1 VDAGLLGRL
10 LLYAAVATSLWGM
23 VASEW
28 GRRRQDPRL
37 VLTGR
42 RALYTTCAL
51 FVIAAAVLIAAIM
64 RHDFSIAYV
73 AEVSSRTL
81 RFPYT
86 VSALWAGMAGS
97 LLFWS
102 LLTAIYAS
110 TAVAVQAPRRPEL
123 VPTATAVLS
132 FVLGFL
138 AVVLAF
144 GANPFTA
151 ASPVP
156 ADGQGLNPLLQ
167 SPFMNIHPIM
177 LYAGLTGFAVP
188 FAFAVSAL
196 VSGRLDSS
204 WFTSTRR
211 WTMLAWSFL
220 TVGIILGAAW
230 AYLELGWG
238 GYWAWDPVEN
248 ASLLPWLTG
257 TAFLHSVMIQE
268 RRGMLR
274 TWNVA
279 LVLSTYSLAVLGTF
293 LTRSGLLA
301 SVHTFSQSPVGKYFL
316 PFLAVLVVASFVLLA
331 VRLDR
336 LRSTRHLDSALS
348 RESMF
353 LFNNLLFAAIAF
365 TVLWG
370 TLYPVFVEAFRGQ
383 QIAVGPPFFDAVVIP
398 LGLAL
403 LALMGIGPL
412 VAWRRA
418 SAASIRRQFAL
429 PFAVGAAVILA
440 LYARGVRSAGA
451 AFAVGLG
458 AFVTVTIAGEFVKG
472 ARAHARTELLPLPRA
487 LVRTLTRNRRRYGG
501 YIVHF
506 GVVLIFLGLA
516 GASFVTTWSGSLAPG
531 QSFAIG
537 AYRVHY
543 VRTETGSKPGELL
556 ADAVMDVDRGGH
568 QIAVMRPAMNFYE
581 AQQQS
586 QPDVAL
592 RTTPAEDLYMALND
606 LNPTTGDV
614 ILRAWV
620 NPLVMWIWI
629 GGAVMVLGMVIILT
643 GQPPTNPAQPLRPAE
658 PAAAE
663 ARRRTVAI
671 PA

>member
-1 VDAGLLGRL
+1 MEAGLAGRL
-10 LLYAAVATSLWGM
+10 LLYAAVAASAWGI
-23 VASEW
+23 VASLV
-28 GRRRQDPRL
+28 GRHRRDPRL
-37 VLTGR
+37 LTSGR
-42 RALYTTCAL
+42 RALYLTSGL
-51 FVIAAAVLIAAIM
+51 FVVAAGMVVVAIA
-64 RHDFSIAYV
+64 HHNFSLAYV
-73 AEVSSRTL
+73 ADISSHTL

-86 VSALWAGMAGS
+86 ISALWAGMAGS
-97 LLFWS
+97 LLFWT
-102 LLTAIYAS
+102 LLTSVYAS
-110 TAVAVQAPRRPEL
+110 SAVAVQAPRRPEL
-123 VPTATAVLS
+123 VPVATAVLCGTLC
-132 FVLGFL
+132 FFG
-138 AVVLAF
+138 VVLAF
-144 GANPFTA
+144 GANPFAA

-167 SPFMNIHPIM
+167 SPFMNIHPVM

-196 VSGRLDSS
+196 VSGQLDSA

-230 AYLELGWG
+230 AYMELGWG

-268 RRGMLR
+268 RRGMLK

-279 LVLSTYSLAVLGTF
+279 LVLATYTLAVLGTF
-293 LTRSGLLA
+293 LTRSGLVA
-301 SVHTFSQSPVGKYFL
+301 SVHTFSQSPVGKFFL
-316 PFLAVLVVASFVLLA
+316 PFLALVALGSFALLGW
-331 VRLDR
+331 RMDK
-336 LRSTRHLDSALS
+336 LRSDRHLDAAVS

-353 LFNNLLFAAIAF
+353 LFNNLLFTAIAF

-370 TLYPVFVEAFRGQ
+370 TLYPVLVGAVSGQ
-383 QIAVGPPFFDAVVIP
+383 QISVGPPFFDAVVIP
-398 LGLAL
+398 LAIAL

-418 SAASIRRQFAL
+418 APGSVRRSFTVPGVA
-429 PFAVGAAVILA
+429 GAAVILL

-458 AFVTVTIAGEFVKG
+458 AFVTVTIAGEFLKG
-472 ARAHARTELLPLPRA
+472 ARAHSRAEELTFPRA
-487 LVRTLTRNRRRYGG
+487 LGRTIARNRRRYGG

-516 GASFVTTWSGSLAPG
+516 GASFVTQWSGSLSRG
-531 QSFAIG
+531 QSFTVG
-537 AYRVHY
+537 AYNVKY
-543 VRTETGSKPGELL
+543 VATRTGTRPGELI
-556 ADAVMDVDRGGH
+556 AEAVMDVSRGGRH
-568 QIAVMRPAMNFYE
+568 IATLRPQDNFYT
-581 AQQQS
+581 AQQQA
-586 QPDVAL
+586 QANVAL
-592 RTTPAEDLYMALND
+592 RSTPAEDLYLVLTD
-606 LNPTTGDV
+606 LNPTTGDLV
-614 ILRAWV
+614 IRAWV

-629 GGAVMVLGMVIILT
+629 GGAVMALGMGIILT
-643 GQPPTNPAQPLRPAE
+643 GRPPSGPPE
-658 PAAAE
+658 PGPTGVAAE
-663 ARRRTVAI
+663 VRRRRQVAV

>member
-1 VDAGLLGRL
+1 MDAGLVGRL
-10 LLYAAVATSLWGM
+10 LLYAAVGTSLWGA

-28 GRRRQDPRL
+28 GRRRADPRL
-37 VLTGR
+37 TATGR
-42 RALYTTCAL
+42 RALYATSAM
-51 FVIAAAVLIAAIM
+51 FVTAAGILVVAIA
-64 RHDFSIAYV
+64 HHNFSIAYV
-73 AEVSSRTL
+73 AEVSSSTL
-81 RFPYT
+81 KFPYT

-97 LLFWS
+97 LLFWA
-102 LLTAIYAS
+102 LLTSIYATS
-110 TAVAVQAPRRPEL
+110 AIAVQAPRRPEL

-132 FVLGFL
+132 VILGFL

-144 GANPFTA
+144 GANPFLS

-156 ADGQGLNPLLQ
+156 TNGQGLNPLLQ
-167 SPFMNIHPIM
+167 SPFMNIHPVM

-211 WTMLAWSFL
+211 WTMLAWTFL

-230 AYLELGWG
+230 AYMELGWG

-268 RRGMLR
+268 RRGMLKI
-274 TWNVA
+274 WNVSLILA
-279 LVLSTYSLAVLGTF
+279 TYGLAVLGTF

-316 PFLAVLVVASFVLLA
+316 PFLAVMVIASFALLGM
-331 VRLDR
+331 RLDK

-353 LFNNLLFAAIAF
+353 LFNNLIFAAIAF

-370 TLYPVFVEAFRGQ
+370 TLYPVFVEAFRGE
-383 QIAVGPPFFDAVVIP
+383 QISVGPPYFDAVVIP

-418 SAASIRRQFAL
+418 SARSIKRAFTL
-429 PFAVGAAVILA
+429 PLGVGVAVILF
-440 LYARGVRSAGA
+440 LYTEGVRSAGA
-451 AFAVGLG
+451 AFAIGLG
-458 AFVTVTIAGEFVKG
+458 AFVMVTIVGEFVKG
-472 ARAHARTELLPLPRA
+472 ARAHARAEQLGFPRA
-487 LVRTLTRNRRRYGG
+487 LARTLTRNRRRYGG
-501 YIVHF
+501 YIVHM

-516 GASFVTTWSGSLAPG
+516 GASFVTQWSGSLSRG
-531 QSFAIG
+531 QTFAVG
-537 AYRVHY
+537 AYDVHY
-543 VRTETGSKPGELL
+543 VRTVTGTKPGELI
-556 ADAVMDVDRGGH
+556 AEAVMDISRGGH
-568 QIAVMRPAMNFYE
+568 HIATMRPELNFYT

-586 QPDVAL
+586 QANVAL
-592 RTTPAEDLYMALND
+592 RSTPAEDLYIVLTD
-606 LNPTTGDV
+606 LNPTTGDLV
-614 ILRAWV
+614 VRAWV

-629 GGAVMVLGMVIILT
+629 GGVVMASGMVLILS
-643 GQPPTNPAQPLRPAE
+643 GRPPSGPAE
-658 PAAAE
+658 PAGPAE
-663 ARRRTVAI
+663 PSEEEKKRRVAV